1 MFFHITSFKY
11 HSMLSKGSTAN
22 LIANL
27 IAKNMIPNLILQE
40 TEDDR
45 A

>member
-11 HSMLSKGSTAN
+11 HSILGKGSIAN
-22 LIANL
+22 LTANL
-27 IAKNMIPNLILQE
+27 IAKNKIPNLILQE
-40 TEDDR
+40 TEDEK